1 MKLVNTTNI
10 LGNTTNI
17 LGNTT
22 NILGNT
28 TNELAFFRGIEHEK
42 SIF

>member
-1 MKLVNTTNI
+1 MKLV
-10 LGNTTNI
+10 NTTNI

-28 TNELAFFRGIEHEK
+28 TNELAFFRGIEHKK